1 MQPSN
6 FRHIDS
12 RMVILVKDS
21 NRALLLSL
29 FKESFQK
36 PLYFVL
42 RACKIG

>member
-1 MQPSN
+1 MELSN

-12 RMVILVKDS
+12 RMVILVKGS

-29 FKESFQK
+29 FKESFPN

-42 RACKIG
+42 SACKIG